1 MSAQKRKISI
11 KKLAIVITP
20 IVLVIALFFLLW
32 PSIHFVEGERVFEK
46 GVAYRAEDFVKKS
59 NGTVT
64 PEEDFLFTDEVGK
77 QEFHYKVKRAFFTRN
92 VTFNYEVV
100 DTTPPQI
107 TFKEAT
113 IMKDP
118 EQPYSLEEMRENVIL
133 DEGTFELETDYDP
146 SYSGFYH
153 VNITAEDDY
162 KNVSTASYEVI
173 VRDNEEPF
181 VFRSGDG
188 ARYLVGSEFNINDII
203 SYGDNADPKP
213 VLTTEGTVDT
223 SVPGDYPIHATLTD
237 FFGNKMEWDL
247 TVKVVEEIP
256 GGEPVDNS
264 YPFEQFIEEYKE
276 EGRKLGIDISSWQ
289 GDIDFNAVKEAGCEF
304 VIIRIG
310 YSWQGELTIDKKFY
324 QNLEGV
330 QKAGIPFGIYVFVY
344 DNTEED
350 LISSMDAVFKE
361 LGDVKPDLPI
371 VFDWENFGDYQEY
384 EISFQQ
390 LNHLYDVFEREVSN
404 RGFES
409 MLYGSKFYLNNV
421 WTHTDTRPVWL
432 AQYNDWPNY
441 TKPYKIWQCTD
452 SGVLDGIPEKVDLDI
467 LFTD

>member
-173 VRDNEEPF
+173 VRDNEEP
-181 VFRSGDG
+181 
-188 ARYLVGSEFNINDII
+188 
-203 SYGDNADPKP
+203 
-213 VLTTEGTVDT
+213 
-223 SVPGDYPIHATLTD
+223 
-237 FFGNKMEWDL
+237 
-247 TVKVVEEIP
+247 
-256 GGEPVDNS
+256 
-264 YPFEQFIEEYKE
+264 
-276 EGRKLGIDISSWQ
+276 
-289 GDIDFNAVKEAGCEF
+289 
-304 VIIRIG
+304 
-310 YSWQGELTIDKKFY
+310 
-324 QNLEGV
+324 
-330 QKAGIPFGIYVFVY
+330 
-344 DNTEED
+344 
-350 LISSMDAVFKE
+350 
-361 LGDVKPDLPI
+361 
-371 VFDWENFGDYQEY
+371 
-384 EISFQQ
+384 
-390 LNHLYDVFEREVSN
+390 
-404 RGFES
+404 
-409 MLYGSKFYLNNV
+409 
-421 WTHTDTRPVWL
+421 
-432 AQYNDWPNY
+432 
-441 TKPYKIWQCTD
+441 
-452 SGVLDGIPEKVDLDI
+452 
-467 LFTD
+467 

>member
-1 MSAQKRKISI
+1 
-11 KKLAIVITP
+11 
-20 IVLVIALFFLLW
+20 
-32 PSIHFVEGERVFEK
+32 
-46 GVAYRAEDFVKKS
+46 
-59 NGTVT
+59 
-64 PEEDFLFTDEVGK
+64 
-77 QEFHYKVKRAFFTRN
+77 
-92 VTFNYEVV
+92 
-100 DTTPPQI
+100 
-107 TFKEAT
+107 
-113 IMKDP
+113 
-118 EQPYSLEEMRENVIL
+118 
-133 DEGTFELETDYDP
+133 
-146 SYSGFYH
+146 
-153 VNITAEDDY
+153 
-162 KNVSTASYEVI
+162 
-173 VRDNEEPF
+173 
-181 VFRSGDG
+181 
-188 ARYLVGSEFNINDII
+188 
-203 SYGDNADPKP
+203 
-213 VLTTEGTVDT
+213 
-223 SVPGDYPIHATLTD
+223 
-237 FFGNKMEWDL
+237 MEWDL

-256 GGEPVDNS
+256 SGEPVDNS